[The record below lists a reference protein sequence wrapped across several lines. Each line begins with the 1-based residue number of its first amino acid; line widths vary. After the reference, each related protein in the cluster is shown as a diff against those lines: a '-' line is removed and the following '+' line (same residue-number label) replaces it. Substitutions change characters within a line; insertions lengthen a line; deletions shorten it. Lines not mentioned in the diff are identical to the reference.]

1 MAQDNHA
8 KRNLLIGLGAVGAV
22 LVILYILFTWVFAQD
37 RNADSNSSVRGV
49 NATGAGGRQSSESE
63 YYSSLLENYNQEN
76 AQRAQNA
83 GSSYLSVLSAREEQA
98 EPEQEPEP
106 EPQPTQQP
114 VYYPPPPPRQQQQQQ
129 AQQRQPSDA
138 LMNNVQGMMA
148 SWTPG
153 SSQMANTV
161 EWRTE
166 EQISHARNSSEQ
178 TGQASA
184 QNQNTTLDHRIIDD
198 YAVLSA
204 LLDTEIDTDE
214 NSLVVAEVPA
224 GPYAGARFYASGYRR
239 LENTVDM
246 TFTAM
251 RWRGRSYAV
260 NAKPVDIDT
269 NRTALSGDVSSR
281 YWSRIGIPAIARG
294 VARAGQLYE
303 DSSKVTVVSGLG
315 NVVSGSDG
323 RRVSDRE
330 VTGAFVGGLA
340 DQTANVL
347 EQDASRIPIK
357 QVLVPRHTTIGIQII
372 GSVNASDELNPDAQG
387 LDLEAASQLAPQPER
402 GQTFQPMGQQQR
414 PTRGAGNVFIP
425 DSGGFQ

>member
-22 LVILYILFTWVFAQD
+22 LVIFYILFTWVFSQD
-37 RNADSNSSVRGV
+37 PDAGANSSVGSV

-63 YYSSLLENYNQEN
+63 YYSSLLENYNQDN
-76 AQRAQNA
+76 AERAQNA
-83 GSSYLSVLSAREEQA
+83 GSSYLSVLSAREEQVELEPEA
-98 EPEQEPEP
+98 EPEPLP
-106 EPQPTQQP
+106 VQQP
-114 VYYPPPPPRQQQQQQ
+114 VYYPPPPPRHQQQQT
-129 AQQRQPSDA
+129 QQRQPSDA
-138 LMNNVQGMMA
+138 LMSNVQGMMA

-153 SSQMANTV
+153 SSQLANTV
-161 EWRTE
+161 EWQTE
-166 EQISHARNSSEQ
+166 EQISHMRNTAEPSNQAQ
-178 TGQASA
+178 TQD
-184 QNQNTTLDHRIIDD
+184 QNTALEHRIIDD

-239 LENTVDM
+239 LENTVDF

-251 RWRGRSYAV
+251 RWQGRSYAV

-281 YWSRIGIPAIARG
+281 YWTRIGIPSIARG
-294 VARAGQLYE
+294 IARAGQLYE

-315 NVVSGSDG
+315 TVVSGSDG

-330 VTGAFVGGLA
+330 VTGAFVGGIA

-357 QVLVPRHTTIGIQII
+357 QVLIPRNTTIGIQII
-372 GSVNASDELNPDAQG
+372 GSVNASDELNPDAQS
-387 LDLEAASQLAPQPER
+387 LDLEAASQPSPQPER
-402 GQTFQPMGQQQR
+402 GQSFQPMGQQQR
-414 PTRGAGNVFIP
+414 PTRGAGNIIIP
-425 DSGGFQ
+425 EVGGFQ